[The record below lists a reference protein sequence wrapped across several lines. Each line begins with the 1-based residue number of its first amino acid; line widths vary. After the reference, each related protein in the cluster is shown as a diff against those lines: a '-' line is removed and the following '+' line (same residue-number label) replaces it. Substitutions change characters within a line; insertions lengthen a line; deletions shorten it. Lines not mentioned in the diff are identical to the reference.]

1 LHKSIKH
8 LNLTPIKKLIEEK
21 MKSFKNILSVLLIVA
36 VSVSFAKEEKYGKD
50 IATKTK
56 TAVSIILQAPAKY
69 EGKTVLVEG
78 EVLAVCQ
85 SKGCW
90 IEVAGEKEGEK
101 IKVKVEDGVIIFPQD
116 AKGKKAL
123 VEGTLE
129 EVKPEMSCGDHEKEK
144 TAENK
149 DKKEDEAGCCSASK
163 TAKVYQIRGLGAVI
177 K

>member
-1 LHKSIKH
+1 
-8 LNLTPIKKLIEEK
+8 
-21 MKSFKNILSVLLIVA
+21 MKSFKNILSILLIISI
-36 VSVSFAKEEKYGKD
+36 SVSFAKEEKYGKD

-56 TAVSIILQAPAKY
+56 TSVSKILKAPDKF

-90 IEVAGEKEGEK
+90 IEVAGDEAGQK
-101 IKVKVEDGVIIFPQD
+101 IKVKVEDGVIVFPQD

-129 EVKPEMSCGDHEKEK
+129 EVKPEMSCEGHEEEK
-144 TAENK
+144 TAEHK
-149 DKKEDEAGCCSASK
+149 DKKDEEAGCCSASK